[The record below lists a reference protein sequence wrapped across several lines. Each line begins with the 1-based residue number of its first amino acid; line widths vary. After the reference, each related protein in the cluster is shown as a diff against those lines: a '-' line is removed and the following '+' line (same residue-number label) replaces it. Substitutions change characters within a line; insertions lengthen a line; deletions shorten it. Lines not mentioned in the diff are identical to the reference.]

1 MGKRSD
7 FEKHE
12 KSQYLTPEAPVLA
25 LVPFLPKDGFSFAE
39 PCAGD
44 GRLVNHIENNTKG
57 RGVLIS
63 DIDPIGVAQVAE
75 EKYGG
80 VQRLDV
86 CQRDALEITE
96 SDLNALNVDMVITN
110 PPWERTKARGY
121 ILHRLIEHY
130 SSKVRTWFLF
140 DGDWA
145 HTAQAQPYLEQ
156 YCTRIVSVGRV
167 KWMPDSK
174 HTGKDNA
181 CWYEFHPRAYQIN
194 RAPLFYGRGVSPIP
208 CD

>member
-1 MGKRSD
+1 MGKRTETE

-12 KSQYLTPEAPVLA
+12 KSQYLTPQGPVLS
-25 LVPFLPKDGFSFAE
+25 LVPFLPKGGFYFAE

-44 GRLVNHIENNTKG
+44 GRLVNHIEKLTNG
-57 RGVLIS
+57 RGVWIS
-63 DIDPIGVAQVAE
+63 DIDPGGVSALAD

-80 VQRLDV
+80 AQRTDV
-86 CQRDALEITE
+86 MEKDALSVTKD
-96 SDLNALNVDMVITN
+96 DLLSAQVDMVITN
-110 PPWERTKARGY
+110 PPWERSKAHDY

-130 SSKVRTWFLF
+130 GSMIPTWFLF

-181 CWYEFHPRAYQIN
+181 CWYEFHPEARRIN
-194 RAPLFYGRGVSPIP
+194 RAPAFYGRNIKP
-208 CD
+208 